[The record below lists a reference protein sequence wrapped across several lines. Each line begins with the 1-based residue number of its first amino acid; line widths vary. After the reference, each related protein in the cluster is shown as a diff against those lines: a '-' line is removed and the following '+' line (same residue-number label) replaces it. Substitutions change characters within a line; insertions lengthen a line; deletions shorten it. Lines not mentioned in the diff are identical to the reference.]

1 MALGRCLLLLG
12 LGPGSQWMNRLA
24 ASRILAAGR
33 GRNHFRRQVFAEE
46 TGIEQQ
52 IILID
57 VAGLAVEM
65 RRDKLGPAA
74 VAQADFFRGLFF
86 R

>member
-24 ASRILAAGR
+24 ASRILGAGR

-46 TGIEQQ
+46 YSR
-52 IILID
+52 
-57 VAGLAVEM
+57 AV
-65 RRDKLGPAA
+65 RLRLKI
-74 VAQADFFRGLFF
+74 R
-86 R
+86 